1 MLFPGLQVEPFLD
14 DQPRVRLDLELYA
27 WQRDKKLELYW
38 IYNRD
43 LFDRWRIE
51 QMAGD
56 FGRLLE
62 SVIAGPNV
70 ALHRLQMISSAD
82 RQRMLSE
89 WNQTGVEYP
98 NKSCIHHLFE
108 QHAVRTPQSIA
119 AELVE
124 QRLTYGELDQHA
136 NQLAHYLA
144 KLGVGPNV
152 RVGVCME
159 RSPEL
164 LVALLG
170 VLKAGGAYVP
180 LDPAYPQERLA
191 YMLEDSGASVLISQ
205 SVLLHNVPQN
215 SAAVLALDAEW
226 DRIAQEPHHRPQVE
240 VDPKN
245 LAYIIYTSGS
255 TGRPKGVAVEHRQVC
270 NQLFWA
276 GEALSLSAADCVL
289 QKASFSFD
297 ASILEI
303 VLPLAYGSRIAIAAP
318 GGERD
323 ADYLVQLAIEKSVSY
338 VDLAPSL
345 LDALLDHSLIQQWKS
360 LRIISSGAEALKPE
374 LVDRFYQKLS
384 AELWNTYGPTETTVQ
399 STYARCMPHARTV
412 PIGKPIAN
420 TSLYVL
426 DALS

>member
-1 MLFPGLQVEPFLD
+1 MLPASVHALPGLEVESLLD

-27 WQRDKKLELYW
+27 WQRDKELALYW

-62 SVIAGPNV
+62 SAIAGPNLS
-70 ALHRLQMISSAD
+70 LHNLQMISGSD

-89 WNQTGVEYP
+89 WNQAAVEYP
-98 NKSCIHHLFE
+98 KESCIHHLFE
-108 QHAVRTPQSIA
+108 QHAVKTPQSIA

-124 QRLTYGELDQHA
+124 QRLTYGELNQQA
-136 NQLAHYLA
+136 NQVAHYLA

-164 LVALLG
+164 LAALLG

-191 YMLEDSGASVLISQ
+191 YMLEDSGASILISQ
-205 SVLLHNVPQN
+205 SVVLPNVPQN
-215 SAAVLALDAEW
+215 NAAVLALDAERG
-226 DRIAQEPHHRPQVE
+226 RIAQEPHHRPQVE
-240 VDPKN
+240 ISPKN

-303 VLPLAYGSRIAIAAP
+303 FLPLAYGSRIAIAAP
-318 GGERD
+318 GEERD
-323 ADYLVQLAIEKSVSY
+323 ADYLVQLAIEKSVGY

-345 LDALLDHSLIQQWKS
+345 LDALLDQPLIQQWKS

-374 LVDRFYQKLS
+374 LVDRFLPK
-384 AELWNTYGPTETTVQ
+384 
-399 STYARCMPHARTV
+399 
-412 PIGKPIAN
+412 
-420 TSLYVL
+420 
-426 DALS
+426 ALCRALEHIRPNRNHSSVHVCQM